1 MFTEEADGLE
11 SKARKWGEQNDAFQ
25 RLNKEKQQL
34 MDGSLIR
41 HVNWTDMNLCI
52 RGLGGLWMD
61 GRIGRMVDGLE
72 DRAKNGWVGKLGG
85 K

>member
-1 MFTEEADGLE
+1 
-11 SKARKWGEQNDAFQ
+11 
-25 RLNKEKQQL
+25 